1 MKYNYYF
8 TTFSQASET
17 ICLLMKKNMWLFIFV
32 FVLLSLFIGF
42 RFSSGLKEG
51 FTWSDDLKKRFVE
64 FQQTENDNRNQYNM
78 DIIQQQASQKEVEEL
93 LATGFWP
100 WSDDTRYQ
108 YMDSVWHN
116 KIIKVN
122 IGDAMEYAQKTYNEA
137 AAKRLL
143 AWNAKEGQ
151 FLLFGGK
158 GNTDNDTIKCSPDDN
173 NKSLMQKIEKTEVSV
188 NPRIVNIDNANI
200 PNEMPGFSF
209 VKEPC
214 NPCVA
219 LHDDYS
225 CPFKLNIKGDNKES
239 DVKVS
244 HFWRKLWSLE

>member
-8 TTFSQASET
+8 TP
-17 ICLLMKKNMWLFIFV
+17 FIFVFV

-42 RFSSGLKEG
+42 RFASGLKEG

-78 DIIQQQASQKEVEEL
+78 EVIQQQASPKEVEEL

-143 AWNAKEGQ
+143 AWNPKANPSPQ
-151 FLLFGGK
+151 FRYEKKKIGNFGK
-158 GNTDNDTIKCSPDDN
+158 
-173 NKSLMQKIEKTEVSV
+173 
-188 NPRIVNIDNANI
+188 
-200 PNEMPGFSF
+200 
-209 VKEPC
+209 VKRLHHWDCIC
-214 NPCVA
+214 N
-219 LHDDYS
+219 S
-225 CPFKLNIKGDNKES
+225 G
-239 DVKVS
+239 
-244 HFWRKLWSLE
+244 